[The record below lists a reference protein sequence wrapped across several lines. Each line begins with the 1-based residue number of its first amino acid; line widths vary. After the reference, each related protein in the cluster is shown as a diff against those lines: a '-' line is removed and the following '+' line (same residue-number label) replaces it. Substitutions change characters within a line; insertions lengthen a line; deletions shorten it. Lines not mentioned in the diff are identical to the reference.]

1 MCFSADVSL
10 GTFISGLIFSVLCFS
25 LGTAEAKII
34 GIFFG
39 FVIFMQLI
47 EYLLWKHQEC
57 DQYNKNLTIA
67 GMILNHLQ
75 PVVLFLA
82 VILFNK
88 NIPSNNLKI
97 MITVILI
104 YAIAIIPYSLQFNK
118 FCTQKGKE
126 SNNHL
131 VWKWNNMD
139 RAEVVYSIFLV
150 SMMVIT
156 FFGMPSHKVIHT
168 LITLLTFV
176 ISAVI
181 YGKQQV
187 AGALWCYIAA
197 FAPLVY
203 FMTQKISSRT

>member
-10 GTFISGLIFSVLCFS
+10 GTFMSGIIFSVLCFS
-25 LGTAEAKII
+25 LGTAEGKII
-34 GIFFG
+34 GVFFG

-47 EYLLWKHQEC
+47 EYLLWKHQYC
-57 DQYNKNLTIA
+57 DQYNKNLTIS

-97 MITVILI
+97 MILAVII

-139 RAEVVYSIFLV
+139 HAGIVYIIFLV
-150 SMMVIT
+150 SMMIIT
-156 FFGMPSHKVIHT
+156 FLGMPAHKVIHT
-168 LITLLTFV
+168 LVVLLSFV

-181 YGKQQV
+181 YGKQEV
-187 AGALWCYIAA
+187 AGALWCFIAA

-203 FMTQKISSRT
+203 FISQKISFRT

>member
-10 GTFISGLIFSVLCFS
+10 GTFISGIVFSVLCFS

-34 GIFFG
+34 GVFFG

-47 EYLLWKHQEC
+47 EYLLWKHQYC

-97 MITVILI
+97 MTLAVII
-104 YAIAIIPYSLQFNK
+104 YAIAIIPYSLQFDK

-139 RAEVVYSIFLV
+139 RAEITYSIFLI

-168 LITLLTFV
+168 LITLLTFI

-187 AGALWCYIAA
+187 AGALWCFIAA
-197 FAPLVY
+197 FAPLAY
-203 FMTQKISSRT
+203 FITQKISSRT